1 MQDMDAQGTF
11 RTRLRHIKRM
21 WQLGLVARDIV
32 RLAGGGIAAVAA
44 IGMADYFLAFGDAV
58 RLVLLAGLCGA
69 AAVAALFWIGRE
81 LMLRDLAAAC
91 RADELLGNRRRTA
104 QGALELC
111 AAPGGHAAPV
121 SEMRAYLV
129 GRAIE
134 SAGRDLERL
143 PLRSALPRAELGRQA
158 RVFALQVA
166 AACFLYVL
174 NPPAGQVIAAR
185 LFMPLRDIPPYSTVT
200 FRVSPDAPRVIYG
213 GAVEVACDVSGS
225 REGDPVLCLTRSRGQ
240 VHRSTCFQEN
250 GRRYTQRLERVVAP
264 VEVCFATGKARSR
277 WFTVDVLLQPEIA
290 GASAIITPP
299 PYTGLPA
306 RRIVPGREE
315 LAGYRRSRVEMRV
328 TSNRPLKDGSVAISP
343 REDPAN
349 VQVVP
354 GVPVGMETV
363 AFEWSL
369 MGDAALDV
377 SVRDVRGTTNRV
389 PWRLRQSLLPDEPPA
404 AGIATPPP
412 FSLATTAAVVTVSGA
427 VTDDLGLRKAD
438 MVRALVGFRDR
449 SLVLPVDMGD
459 REFDFERSV
468 AMGTL
473 GVKPGQVLEFFVEA
487 SDGNP
492 DLTGVTLSDV
502 ARVQII
508 SDDEYAMLMRARTE
522 LEEFAAR
529 FDAAKDSME
538 EMVKA
543 LEALSKA
550 LDTGVP
556 AADIEARR
564 EEALRTNR
572 RIGSLLEKIAKD
584 FPVFDLDSRLTGA
597 VSDALQTMRK
607 QEGQLADP
615 SFAVKDA
622 AAKVRFMIDE
632 LGGATRN
639 IEKVADQAGSVEEI
653 ARMMEM
659 AAEFRDMVNRQGD
672 LVRRIERMNAES
684 GNRDP
689 VMLAEAARRQ
699 RGILERTQRFAP
711 ELRKRAVAL
720 PGGFEKIRQ
729 SAVEFAD
736 ALESAG
742 VGKLMSDAALAAD
755 NRDGRETHRLAALAL
770 EKLKNLLGKDDSGA
784 GDGQGEKAGGD
795 GGGGGGGGGQ
805 GSLFAGMCR
814 GQGTFDAADDVRATL
829 QQMLSAIMQRRCGNS
844 EGTGPGMAGGGIIG
858 GDINDGYTVG
868 GFSSL
873 NVPVSGPE
881 RAAYS
886 PPAAGAGMGLQG
898 RGKGSGRGQPGPE
911 VKKERLTARESSPL
925 RGERL
930 QMEQVPEKY
939 RDAVKRYFSAGG
951 TGP

>member
-1 MQDMDAQGTF
+1 MDSHGTF
-11 RTRLRHIKRM
+11 RKRLRHIKRL
-21 WQLGLVARDIV
+21 WQLGLVARDII
-32 RLAGGGIAAVAA
+32 RLAGGGIAAVAV
-44 IGMADYFLAFGDAV
+44 IGLADYFLAFGDAV

-111 AAPGGHAAPV
+111 AAPGSPAGAV
-121 SEMRAYLV
+121 SEMRSYLV

-143 PLRSALPRAELGRQA
+143 PLRSALPHAEFGRQA
-158 RVFALQVA
+158 RVFALQVLA
-166 AACFLYVL
+166 ASFLYAL
-174 NPPAGQVIAAR
+174 NPAAGQVIAAR

-200 FRVSPDAPRVIYG
+200 FRVSPDSPRVIYG
-213 GAVEVACDVSGS
+213 GAIEVACDVAGA

-264 VEVCFATGKARSR
+264 VEVCFATGKARSH

-306 RRIVPGREE
+306 RRVVPGREE

-349 VQVVP
+349 IQVVT

-363 AFEWSL
+363 AFEWPL
-369 MGDAALDV
+369 IGDAALDV
-377 SVRDVRGTTNRV
+377 SVRDVRGTTNRA
-389 PWRLRQSLLPDEPPA
+389 PWRLKQKLIPDEPPA

-412 FSLATTAAVVTVSGA
+412 FSLATTAAVVTVAGA

-449 SLVLPVDMGD
+449 SLSMPVEMGD

-473 GVKPGQVLEFFVEA
+473 GVKPGQVIEFFVEA

-492 DLTGVTLSDV
+492 DLTGVTVSDV

-522 LEEFAAR
+522 LEEFTAR

-538 EMVKA
+538 EMVKT

-550 LDTGVP
+550 IAAGQS
-556 AADIEARR
+556 ADIEARR

-572 RIGSLLEKIAKD
+572 RIGALLEKIAKD
-584 FPVFDLDSRLTGA
+584 FPVFDLDTRLTGA
-597 VSDALQTMRK
+597 VSDALQTLRK
-607 QEGQLADP
+607 QEGSLADP
-615 SFAVKDA
+615 AFAVKDA
-622 AAKVRFMIDE
+622 AAKVRSMIDE
-632 LGGATRN
+632 LGGATRA

-653 ARMMEM
+653 GRVMEM

-699 RGILERTQRFAP
+699 RGLLERTRRFAP

-742 VGKLMSDAALAAD
+742 VGKLMSDGALAAD

-770 EKLKNLLGKDDSGA
+770 EKMKNLLGKDEDGS
-784 GDGQGEKAGGD
+784 GQGQGGKAGGD
-795 GGGGGGGGGQ
+795 GGGGGGDGGQ

-814 GQGTFDAADDVRATL
+814 GQGKFDAADDVRSTL

-868 GFSSL
+868 NFSSL

-886 PPAAGAGMGLQG
+886 SPAAGVGMGQQG

-911 VKKERLTARESSPL
+911 VKKESLSARESSPL

-939 RDAVKRYFSAGG
+939 RDAVKRYFGAGG